1 MQSQID
7 MVEQM
12 KTRHDMPLFRGQ
24 SSRKIIPIMFLDI
37 VEKRACTKK
46 SQNQTG
52 LVITLAHSFV
62 LVLLLLSCRLGLPSA
77 LEAADVLSLKFGV

>member
-1 MQSQID
+1 MQAQID

-52 LVITLAHSFV
+52 GLVITFMSPSRNILLFFFGFFV
-62 LVLLLLSCRLGLPSA
+62 VRLFPLLIR
-77 LEAADVLSLKFGV
+77 LSLKIRA